1 MKNKM
6 AISEK
11 TAKALS
17 IYVNSHEKAKRI
29 CKARNGFYEVFYG
42 NNWQKFYVVYYK
54 PLLI

>member
-1 MKNKM
+1 MENKM